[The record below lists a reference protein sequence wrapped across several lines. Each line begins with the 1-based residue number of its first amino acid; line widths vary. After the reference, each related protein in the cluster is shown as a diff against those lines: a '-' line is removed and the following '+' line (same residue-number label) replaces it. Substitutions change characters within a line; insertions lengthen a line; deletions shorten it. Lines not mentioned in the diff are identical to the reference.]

1 MRLNALSKSVFLFCN
16 RNHKLLKVIFWNRT
30 GFWTTQER
38 LERATWLRSNSEEA
52 AREITEGQ
60 LSMLLSGIDF
70 WKAHE
75 EIKFNVFFEIS
86 FKKFF

>member
-38 LERATWLRSNSEEA
+38 LERATWLRFTGKQIMKLINYM
-52 AREITEGQ
+52 T
-60 LSMLLSGIDF
+60 LS
-70 WKAHE
+70 
-75 EIKFNVFFEIS
+75 IS
-86 FKKFF
+86 